1 MRVHRRIK
9 NLTDPEKQQFEE
21 YLEKIERLKP
31 MIKSHYPDADT
42 VKLDA
47 NIEKLDK
54 RTVFKA
60 EYVLSLPKKRIVVNQ
75 AKHNIPECMDLALD
89 TLEMLLA
96 DYFKRKTKGKVAR
109 KRAA

>member
-9 NLTDPEKQQFEE
+9 NLTEPEKKQFEE
-21 YLEKIERLKP
+21 YLEKLDRVLP
-31 MIKSHYPDADT
+31 MIKSHYPDEDT
-42 VKLDA
+42 VKVDA
-47 NIEKLDK
+47 VIEKLDK
-54 RTVFKA
+54 RTVFKM

-96 DYFKRKTKGKVAR
+96 DYFKKQTKDKII
-109 KRAA
+109 KK